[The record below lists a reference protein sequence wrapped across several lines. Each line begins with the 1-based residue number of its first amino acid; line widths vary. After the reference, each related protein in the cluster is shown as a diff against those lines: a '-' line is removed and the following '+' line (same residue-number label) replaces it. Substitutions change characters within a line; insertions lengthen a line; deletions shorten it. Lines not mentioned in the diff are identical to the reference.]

1 MVGGATEVACGAEA
15 LTGGALDADGD
26 EAGDCAAQD
35 TRRSERKSGSRAIV
49 ARPAPSR
56 TRSPF
61 SSFVSSC
68 SARAYL
74 SVAAPLRVLT

>member
-35 TRRSERKSGSRAIV
+35 TRRSERTSGSRAIV

-61 SSFVSSC
+61 SSFASSC
-68 SARAYL
+68 SAHEL
-74 SVAAPLRVLT
+74 SSLLPRLCVF